1 MIQRSSLKWP
11 ITLGVVLLALI
22 LCLLVL
28 WVIAQAATHQWAL
41 LTVGTIF
48 IALVLIGVVLYLIL
62 SIKEVRL
69 NRRQANFIDSV
80 THELK
85 SPIASIKLYLQTLD
99 MRQVDPEQQREFHKF
114 MLDDVQRLDSLID
127 HLLVAAR
134 LGHLDKGD
142 EPPLEELPLDQLAR
156 ACVDTIRR
164 RYDLADDQVAL
175 DVQPCVSLG
184 SPQDVEMI
192 LTNLLDN
199 AVKYAGQPPKIDVHV
214 GPKGPDRVL
223 VRISDNGKG
232 VRFELRRKIFER
244 FFRGGS
250 ELERTAKGTGLGLYI
265 VRSLVAKMHGKV
277 TVHGRGPLRGATF
290 EVDLPGRAFDPCQT
304 SSSPP
309 ERASVT

>member
-11 ITLGVVLLALI
+11 ITLGVVLLVLI
-22 LCLLVL
+22 VGLLVL
-28 WVIAQAATHQWAL
+28 WVIGQAATQQWAM

-69 NRRQANFIDSV
+69 NLRQANFIDSV

-134 LGHLDKGD
+134 LGHLEKED
-142 EPPLEELPLDQLAR
+142 EPPLEELPLDQLTR
-156 ACVDTIRR
+156 ACVETIRR
-164 RYDLADDQVAL
+164 RYELADDQVAL
-175 DVQPCVSLG
+175 DLQPCVSLG
-184 SPQDVEMI
+184 RSQDVEMI

-199 AVKYAGQPPKIDVHV
+199 AVKYAGQPSKIDVHV
-214 GPKGPDRVL
+214 GLKGPGRVL

-232 VRFELRRKIFER
+232 VRFEFRRKIFER

-290 EVDLPGRAFDPCQT
+290 EVDLPGH
-304 SSSPP
+304 SSEIPATP
-309 ERASVT
+309 VPDTVKV